1 MNWKLIFLLSL
12 VGAAMAVLTV
22 SVIPSTVEPIIWLA
36 IFFGYAW
43 IITNRVPKGKYFLH
57 AFLVSVLNGVWIGLI
72 HAALHDTYLANH
84 VDEAKQF
91 ANTPWGDSATSMIWM
106 GPIFGAIFG
115 VISGLIS
122 MLVGKVRKSKAA
134 TTA

>member
-12 VGAAMAVLTV
+12 IGAAMAVLTV

-43 IITNRVPKGKYFLH
+43 IITSRVPKGKYFLH
-57 AFLVSVLNGVWIGLI
+57 AFFVSVLNGVWIGLI
-72 HAALHDTYLANH
+72 HAALHDTYVANH
-84 VDEAKQF
+84 VDEVKTF
-91 ANTPWGDSATSMIWM
+91 GDHGAAAMIWM

-122 MLVGKVRKSKAA
+122 MLVGKIRKPKVQAA
-134 TTA
+134 V

>member
-12 VGAAMAVLTV
+12 VGATMAVLTV

-36 IFFGYAW
+36 IFFGYGW
-43 IITNRVPKGKYFLH
+43 IITSRVSKGKYFLH

-72 HAALHDTYLANH
+72 HAALHDTYVTNH
-84 VDEAKQF
+84 VDEVRTF
-91 ANTPWGDSATSMIWM
+91 GDSGAVGMIWM
-106 GPIFGAIFG
+106 GPILGAIFG

-122 MLVGKVRKSKAA
+122 MLVGKLRKPKAEA
-134 TTA
+134 AI